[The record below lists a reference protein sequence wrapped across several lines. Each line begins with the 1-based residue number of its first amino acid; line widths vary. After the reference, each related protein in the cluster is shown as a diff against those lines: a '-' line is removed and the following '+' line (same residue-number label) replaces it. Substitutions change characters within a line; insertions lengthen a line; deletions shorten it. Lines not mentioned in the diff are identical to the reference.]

1 MAELLLLALGAS
13 LANHFAVTGLPD
25 RRPVADH
32 RDRVEAA
39 AAMGVAVLC
48 VLPLA
53 CGISDIV
60 ARAVLAPSALGKLDT
75 LVLMLFVAT
84 LAPLADTLLEYARPL
99 LHERLQAF
107 VPLLATN
114 CAVLGVGFV
123 RIAQR
128 PSFFASLGYGAIA
141 AGVFAFVLV
150 LFTVLDERVDSS
162 DVPRAFRG
170 APIALVS
177 AGLVALAFV
186 GLGGLGTR

>member
-13 LANHFAVTGLPD
+13 LVNHFAVTSLPGL
-25 RRPVADH
+25 RPVSGPG
-32 RDRVEAA
+32 DRVEAA

-53 CGISDIV
+53 SGIADIV
-60 ARAVLAPSALGKLDT
+60 ARAVLAPLALGNLDT
-75 LVLMLFVAT
+75 LVLMLLVAT
-84 LAPLADTLLEYARPL
+84 LATLADTLLEYARPR
-99 LHERLQAF
+99 LHERLRAF
-107 VPLLATN
+107 APLLATN

-123 RIAQR
+123 RIEQR
-128 PSFFASLGYGAIA
+128 PSLFESFGYGAIA

-150 LFTVLDERVDSS
+150 LFTALDERVDAS

-177 AGLVALAFV
+177 AGLVALAF
-186 GLGGLGTR
+186 GGLGTR

>member
-53 CGISDIV
+53 SGIADIV
-60 ARAVLAPSALGKLDT
+60 ARAVLAPFALGKLDT
-75 LVLMLFVAT
+75 LVFMLLVAT

-107 VPLLATN
+107 APLLATN

-150 LFTVLDERVDSS
+150 LFTALDERVDSS

>member
-13 LANHFAVTGLPD
+13 LVNHFAAMSLPGL
-25 RRPVADH
+25 RPAAGP

-53 CGISDIV
+53 SAMADIV
-60 ARAVLAPSALGKLDT
+60 ARAILARFALGKLDT
-75 LVLMLFVAT
+75 LVLLLLVAT
-84 LAPLADTLLEYARPL
+84 LATLADTLLEYARPL
-99 LHERLQAF
+99 LHERLRAF

-141 AGVFAFVLV
+141 AAVFALVLV
-150 LFTVLDERVDSS
+150 LFTALDERVDGS

-170 APIALVS
+170 APITLVS
-177 AGLVALAFV
+177 AGLVALAFA
-186 GLGGLGTR
+186 GLGGLGAR